1 VNVIKALGAI
11 PSAQHGYFT
20 RVQARQ
26 VGLED
31 FQLTRAT
38 AGGFIDRVG
47 HGVYRAAGAG
57 HDDLQSLRVEWLRL
71 DPARLPLDRVLSPTV
86 WVSDR
91 SAAAVYRC
99 GAFVEN
105 GYSFISSRRCQSGRL
120 VRVRHRARGLG
131 ADDWT
136 VVDGFAVTTVART
149 TKDLLAAH
157 VDRNHIGRFVRDALA
172 KGHVTPER
180 LRSQLG
186 FDPSALTAEAS
197 NGEQATTYQP
207 MTLAALATFLRS
219 RALDDERQWRITLE
233 FLEEFRHEPPD
244 VMARLIT
251 EEPSRVDDVRWDA
264 FLAGLAEYLAEKHQL
279 PIPAWVHDT
288 SRRLTSPWFLNE
300 LATAQRRAETTSPP
314 PFRERGIFLEPRDL
328 IVV

>member
-1 VNVIKALGAI
+1 MIKALGAI

-20 RVQARQ
+20 RLQARQ

-31 FQLTRAT
+31 FQLTRAA

-57 HDDLQSLRVEWLRL
+57 HDDLQALRVEWLRL
-71 DPARLPLDRVLSPTV
+71 DPARSPLDRVLSPTV
-86 WVSDR
+86 WVSHA

-99 GAFVEN
+99 GAFAEH
-105 GYSFISSRRCQSGRL
+105 GYSFISSRRCQPGRL
-120 VRVRHRARGLG
+120 VRVRHRASGLP
-131 ADDWT
+131 AADWT

-157 VDRNHIGRFVRDALA
+157 VDRGRVGRFVRDALA
-172 KGHVTPER
+172 TGHVTPER
-180 LRSQLG
+180 LRSQLS
-186 FDPSALTAEAS
+186 FDPSELTADDSAD
-197 NGEQATTYQP
+197 GEHATTYQP

-219 RALDDERQWRITLE
+219 RAPDDERQWRITLE
-233 FLEEFRHEPPD
+233 FLEEFRHEPPH
-244 VMARLIT
+244 VMSRLIT
-251 EEPSRVDDVRWDA
+251 EEPSAVDDVRWDA

-288 SRRLTSPWFLNE
+288 SRRLTSRWFLNE
-300 LATAQRRAETTSPP
+300 LATAQQRAETTSPP